1 MNGIAANSLRI
12 ILILGNTG
20 KNFAAGMS
28 GGIAYVLDRK
38 HTLYRRINKDMVELE
53 ELQEKYDIEEL
64 RRILEEYVNETDS
77 RLGREILS
85 HFEEEVPC
93 FKKVI
98 ARDYQRMIRTI
109 GKYEERGIS
118 KENAQLEAFREISG
132 QTA

>member
-1 MNGIAANSLRI
+1 MRAAFR
-12 ILILGNTG
+12 
-20 KNFAAGMS
+20 AAGFTVLTDS
-28 GGIAYVLDRK
+28 KYLISPDYLLPGDILLLDRK